1 MKIDKIHYYNFRN
14 FDKEGEITFNTDGK
28 VTIIYGTNGDGKTT
42 LHVLGRTLH
51 LAVMLRMKQQYYRNY
66 IMTLQESRIR
76 LVRIHH
82 LLLQSVH

>member
-42 LHVLGRTLH
+42 LH
-51 LAVMLRMKQQYYRNY
+51 
-66 IMTLQESRIR
+66 ESNW
-76 LVRIHH
+76 
-82 LLLQSVH
+82 